1 MCTPACS
8 VYQNDINYLQGQT
21 TISPSNSIY
30 KKLQSKKNLS
40 CINNFLASI
49 ATKVK

>member
-21 TISPSNSIY
+21 SISPSNSILR
-30 KKLQSKKNLS
+30 KLQSKSNLT
-40 CINNFLASI
+40 CIKNFLASI
-49 ATKVK
+49 ATKIK